1 MMELPDLEAIFAS
14 VKRLNALL
22 TDEFEALKTQKLDVF
37 EALQP
42 EKVDLLQHLAASG
55 VVQNPEQ
62 DADPDL
68 IKALLNNPRWGEI
81 TDLLERCKRAHQRN
95 ELLIS
100 KQLDAIKGAL
110 STLQNQDPAGTLE
123 LYTKLGRVKSARRSI
138 LSGDA

>member
-1 MMELPDLEAIFAS
+1 MMELPDLEAILAL
-14 VKRLNALL
+14 VKRLDALL

-37 EALQP
+37 EALQS
-42 EKVDLLQHLAASG
+42 EKVALLQSRARKG
-55 VVQNPEQ
+55 VVQDPEQ

-81 TDLLERCKRAHQRN
+81 TDLLETCKRAHQRN

-100 KQLDAIKGAL
+100 KQLDAIKGTL
-110 STLQNQDPAGTLE
+110 STLQNQDPSGTLE
-123 LYTKLGRVKSARRSI
+123 LYTKLGRVKSSRRSI